1 MSEETRTRLP
11 GASVS
16 YPTCG
21 GCHEETNCEDGDF
34 YCDGCRLRYD
44 GKDPEAPAT
53 FSDEDDV
60 PCGTI
65 SKKAPYEKLHTN
77 GQWYRFIEHVC
88 PLPKGHKPTGPWDDG
103 HYFPGDAIP
112 IPAPADA

>member
-1 MSEETRTRLP
+1 MSSGLP

-16 YPTCG
+16 YPSCG
-21 GCHEETNCEDGDF
+21 ACHEDTEHDGDEF
-34 YCDGCRLRYD
+34 YCDGCGIAYASS
-44 GKDPEAPAT
+44 DPEAPGH
-53 FSDEDDV
+53 FRDEEQPV
-60 PCGTI
+60 CGTI
-65 SKKAPYEKLHTN
+65 STKAPYEKIHTN

-112 IPAPADA
+112 IPAPVDA